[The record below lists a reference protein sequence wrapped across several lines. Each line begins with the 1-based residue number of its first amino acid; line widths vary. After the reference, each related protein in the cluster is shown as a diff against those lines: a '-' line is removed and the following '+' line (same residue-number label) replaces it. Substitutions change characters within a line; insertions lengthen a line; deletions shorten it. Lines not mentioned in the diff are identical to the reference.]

1 MRGGDVK
8 EESEQLLEKAEDQK
22 KYVAR
27 IRNALGR
34 GWKGVKPQKGSS
46 QYEIEKAANSLRCGK
61 LILRF
66 AFGRYWNK
74 KQVMIYAE
82 TFDREVEKI
91 GVSKTRP
98 PDSAVNDIRRR
109 LLPQA
114 MARQVEIEKEVKK
127 ALEYRREKDRRFR
140 KLAAAG
146 GVRFDGSDY
155 LCMPLEGRPYRI
167 RIDGLYNDEEKRS
180 WSVDIKAHSVPF
192 DAALKLA
199 RMLRKLGRAG
209 KKRGR

>member
-1 MRGGDVK
+1 M
-8 EESEQLLEKAEDQK
+8 EQPLEKAEDQQ

-27 IRNALGR
+27 IRTALGR

-74 KQVMIYAE
+74 KQVMICAE
-82 TFDREVEKI
+82 AFDREVEKI
-91 GVSKTRP
+91 GVSKIRP
-98 PDSAVNDIRRR
+98 PESAVKDIRRR

-114 MARQVEIEKEVKK
+114 MARQVEIEKEVRQ
-127 ALEYRREKDRRFR
+127 ALEYRREKDLRFR

-146 GVRFDGSDY
+146 AFRRIGIFIHAVGWASPPGLHRRFVQ
-155 LCMPLEGRPYRI
+155 RR
-167 RIDGLYNDEEKRS
+167 RK
-180 WSVDIKAHSVPF
+180 
-192 DAALKLA
+192 
-199 RMLRKLGRAG
+199 RKLVGGPQGAQRSV
-209 KKRGR
+209 